1 MIAVTF
7 KGAPSPLV
15 GRMRDWSTAFE
26 LGSSVA
32 NAIASAL
39 NRFKDE
45 PHGWIFVE
53 PGGRILSARTLP
65 IMLATDWDVAAY
77 VDRIGKTPQNPCA
90 FDGVGQIRL
99 RTVLFKRTPAS
110 IRVLDRWRSR
120 NELAPDREAINLAIS
135 LAELR
140 ETSFQFLPRTWV
152 WSELEMRSFDPLAEP
167 VVQFGPL
174 DKTSE
179 STAAVKGELTAQEK
193 KPDHPS
199 NYVVA
204 PVHKSRGPEVLWNGH
219 FFSYA
224 SYGKIN
230 RESLLRVANSV
241 AVRIDGSNKEIV
253 LVDEYTRARLDP
265 YKETLISPR
274 APFLR
279 FFGPDFQPP
288 SGRHRINWTLME
300 TEGKVHA
307 DMAKQV
313 NDSYDELWVCTQWNA
328 QTFKASGVK
337 VPIAVVPLGIDRSI
351 YTPRR
356 RRKMPPC
363 RLLSTSKRGLF
374 ASPTGFTF
382 LSVGLPSARK
392 GFNVVADA
400 MALAFSQRTDV
411 DLVIATTHGATSW
424 IANLQ
429 AHVAKLRVRIWV
441 LEGRYSEYEMAQI
454 YAASDAYVSAS
465 IGEGW
470 NLPAHEASA
479 CGKPVIVPRNSV
491 HPEVFGDE
499 AFVFDPDGIGRLPE
513 VESVSPWY
521 VGMQFSLFKDGARK
535 RLAEM
540 MKVVYKDDPEVR
552 RRVDLLDDRLSPFT
566 WDATAAN
573 VTRRLIEVQP

>member
-7 KGAPSPLV
+7 KGAPSPLI
-15 GRMRDWSTAFE
+15 GKMRDWGVAYES
-26 LGSSVA
+26 GSLSVA
-32 NAIASAL
+32 DAIASAL
-39 NRFKDE
+39 DRFKNE
-45 PHGWIFVE
+45 QHGWIFVE

-65 IMLATDWDVAAY
+65 VMLATDWDIAAY
-77 VDRIGKTPQNPCA
+77 VDRIGKAPQNPCT
-90 FDGVGQIRL
+90 FDGIGRVSL
-99 RTVLFKRTPAS
+99 RTVLVKRTPAAL
-110 IRVLDRWRSR
+110 RVLARWRERIAAGHDLS
-120 NELAPDREAINLAIS
+120 ESIQLAIA
-135 LAELR
+135 LTEIKEANFL
-140 ETSFQFLPRTWV
+140 FLPRAWV
-152 WSELEMRSFDPLAEP
+152 WNEQEMRSFDPLAEP
-167 VVQFGPL
+167 IIQFGPL
-174 DKTSE
+174 KMSE
-179 STAAVKGELTAQEK
+179 LPIEIKYEPKAIQEK
-193 KPDHPS
+193 KQEAPS
-199 NYVVA
+199 I
-204 PVHKSRGPEVLWNGH
+204 HRSRGPEVLWNGH
-219 FFSYA
+219 FYSYA

-230 RESLLRVANSV
+230 RESMLRVANSI

-253 LVDEYTRARLDP
+253 LVDEYTRARIDP
-265 YKETLISPR
+265 YKETLIGPR

-288 SGRHRINWTLME
+288 GNRHRINWTLME
-300 TEGKVHA
+300 TDGKVHA
-307 DMAKQV
+307 DMVQKV
-313 NDSYDELWVCTQWNA
+313 NDCYDELWVCTQWNA
-328 QTFKASGVK
+328 QTFKAGGVK
-337 VPIAVVPLGIDRSI
+337 VPIEIVPLGIDRSI

-356 RRKMPPC
+356 RRKMPQC
-363 RLLSTSKRGLF
+363 RLISTSRRGLLS
-374 ASPTGFTF
+374 SPTGFTF

-400 MALAFSQRTDV
+400 LAIAFNQNSDV

-424 IANLQ
+424 ITNLQ
-429 AHVAKLRVRIWV
+429 QHVAKLRVRVWT

-491 HPEVFGDE
+491 HPEIFGDE
-499 AFVFDPDGIGRLPE
+499 AFMFDPDGVGRLPE

-521 VGMQFSLFKDGARK
+521 VGMQFSLFKEGARK

-540 MKVVYKDDPEVR
+540 MKVVHKGGPEVR

-573 VTRRLIEVQP
+573 VTRRLTEVQP